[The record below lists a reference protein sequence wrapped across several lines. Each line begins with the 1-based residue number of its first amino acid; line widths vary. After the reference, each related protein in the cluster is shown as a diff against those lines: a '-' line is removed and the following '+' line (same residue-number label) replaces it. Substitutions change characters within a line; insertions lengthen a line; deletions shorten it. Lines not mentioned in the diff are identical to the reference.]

1 MLPGLSRKA
10 TFYALSVTV
19 WCMKPSEASEKLF
32 SHTPRPVKALEEL
45 ARKERRES
53 ARREF
58 KKNAQQKNWDKTV
71 GPL

>member
-1 MLPGLSRKA
+1 
-10 TFYALSVTV
+10 
-19 WCMKPSEASEKLF
+19 MKPSEASEKLF